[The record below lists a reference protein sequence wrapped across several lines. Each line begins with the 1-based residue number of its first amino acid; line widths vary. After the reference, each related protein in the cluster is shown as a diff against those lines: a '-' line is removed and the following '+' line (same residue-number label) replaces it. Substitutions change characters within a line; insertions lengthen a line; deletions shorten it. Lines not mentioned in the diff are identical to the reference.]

1 MRVLNVEKF
10 SFAVNTTELI
20 CAVNVEMLLIAFI
33 VLNIMLS
40 VLVYTLS
47 MRAVA
52 EFENVSYATLK
63 KFEVFAMLLS
73 RILRVF

>member
-1 MRVLNVEKF
+1 
-10 SFAVNTTELI
+10 
-20 CAVNVEMLLIAFI
+20 
-33 VLNIMLS
+33 MLS

-73 RILRVF
+73 RIVIEFWKLVDVERRDPVWSENPVETDVDRLL